1 MGGLRLRTKFL
12 LSMVLVSAALTF
24 TTLFVVRHSIQEQ
37 VRLEILRDLQNSVS
51 AFRNFQKQREGTLE
65 RSAALLADLP
75 NLRALMTTHDAATIQ
90 DASRDLWKLAGS
102 DLLLLA
108 DSSGKVVALQA
119 RPPEITVRQ
128 AQDFFPQA
136 VASGQPRQWWY
147 VEGHLYEIFLQDI
160 YFGQAAENRVLGS
173 LVLGYEIDDQVARD
187 VSRVAASEVAFR
199 YGEGDRA
206 QHAHAFAGGGT
217 AAPPRESACGEQ
229 RPPPARSGSETN
241 VS

>member
-1 MGGLRLRTKFL
+1 MGGIRLRTKFL
-12 LSMVLVSAALTF
+12 LSMVVVSAALTF
-24 TTLFVVRHSIQEQ
+24 TTLLVVRRTVQQEVRRGIQ
-37 VRLEILRDLQNSVS
+37 RDLENSVS
-51 AFRNFQKQREGTLE
+51 AFHNFQQQREGTLE

-160 YFGQAAENRVLGS
+160 YFGQATENRVLGS

-187 VSRVAASEVAFR
+187 VSRAAASEVAFR
-199 YGEGDRA
+199 YGEAIARSTLTPSQEAELLRLPRISQRRA
-206 QHAHAFAGGGT
+206 
-217 AAPPRESACGEQ
+217 
-229 RPPPARSGSETN
+229 RPPLARSGSE
-241 VS
+241 